1 MGGAAGMAEI
11 AGSVDYEGVVVSDGG
26 AGGVAAGWVVGDCSV
41 ATCGGAVVAVRAGV
55 ARSEK
60 GAGSGGSAR
69 SSEGAPPGAGEGRCD
84 GGGQCDEDA
93 GEDGD
98 GGADGEGG
106 DAGGGDEAGGVDGGS

>member
-11 AGSVDYEGVVVSDGG
+11 AGSVDSEGVVMSDGG
-26 AGGVAAGWVVGDCSV
+26 AVGVAAGWIIGDCGV
-41 ATCGGAVVAVRAGV
+41 AACGGAVVAMRAGV
-55 ARSEK
+55 ARSET

-69 SSEGAPPGAGEGRCD
+69 SSEGALPGAGVGRCD
-84 GGGQCDEDA
+84 GVGRCGEDA

-98 GGADGEGG
+98 GGSDGGG